1 MNNLTPSAAS
11 GYSFE
16 KDPAREIA
24 VTLFSTL
31 ATVSAIAVVVGLP
44 FWVNKLATTGIFVL
58 LTAAALWARASAQR
72 GSHRLAMH
80 GFAMVGALLAFPLMA
95 LSPHLTAPT
104 LIMATILPA
113 YAAICGRA
121 YALGLGA
128 SYIAAAVAVL
138 LAPMAGITFPKL
150 FPTPPVVEIATAAIA
165 IAGII
170 GPLSR
175 VFDKMRESVIAMEHS
190 NRALRTINQCN
201 QLLAHAATEV
211 DLMQGICRIMVESGG
226 YRMAWVGFAEM
237 DEVRT
242 VCPVA
247 SSGFEDNYLEM
258 AKISWADVETG
269 RGPTGTAIRETRP
282 VVLRNTRTQASGVPW
297 RVAAL
302 ERGYQSAIALP
313 LLGEDK
319 RCFGALTL
327 YAAETDAFD
336 SDELALLSELANDLA
351 FGIRTLRM
359 RAARDDAEAAARY
372 SQALAQA
379 IIEQAPDAIEL
390 TDPNTLRFIE
400 VNKASCDLL
409 GYTRE
414 ERLRQSVPDIQAEM
428 TPDQLTSV
436 TRDITANG
444 GAEFETRH
452 RRKDGR
458 LIDVRVSLRTLRL
471 HDRDHLLAIWRDITA
486 EKAAAAEIRKL
497 SLAIEQNPNSIV
509 ITDLDCRI
517 EYVNDA
523 FSRNTGYAR
532 QEVVGQTPRIL
543 KSGKTPA
550 ATYQLM
556 WQTLLRGDTWQ
567 GEFANRTRLGLEQ
580 IESATIVPLRQ
591 SDGRITHYVAIKQ
604 DITDKKRQE
613 DQLRKLSMAV
623 EQSPESIVITNRDA
637 CIEYV
642 NDAFVRTTGYS
653 RDEALGQNPRLLQS
667 GRTSKAVYDE
677 MWASLSRGELWRGEL
692 INRRKDGSEYVEF
705 ASLAPIRQ
713 PDGQITHYLAIKEDI
728 TEKKRM
734 TEELERHRHHLEL
747 LVESRTAELRA
758 TSSEQQ
764 AIFDSANSGI
774 VLLKDRVIQ
783 RGNRRLHEMFGWPS
797 GAMIGQKTAVWY
809 PDEAADTTGGG
820 AVYEQIWRGEV
831 NRREQELMRKDGSLF
846 WARLTGTA
854 VDVADH
860 SKGTVWVIEDIN
872 IERAAMEQMR
882 QAKTLAEAAARTKAD
897 FLANMSHEI
906 RTPMNAVIGM
916 SHLLLRTELAPR
928 QRDYLAKIQGAGQHL
943 LGVINDILDFSKV
956 EAGKLSLERAEFE
969 LDKIATDIATLLAEK
984 ASDKGL
990 ELSIDINPDVPPSL
1004 VGDPMRL
1011 QQILLNFGSN
1021 AVKFTEQGEIRIV
1034 VRVKERS
1041 QTEALLHFRIQ
1052 DTGIGLSAEQKGSLF
1067 QSFQQADASTTRKF
1081 GGTGL
1086 GLVIAKRLA
1095 EMMGG
1100 EVGVESELGR
1110 GSVFWFTARL
1120 GIGTGHSRALMPRPD
1135 LRGLRVLVV
1144 DDNDTTRLLLQ
1155 RQLTYMTFMVDEAA
1169 SGAKAIEAV
1178 RQSALAAIPYAIVF
1192 LDWRMPDM
1200 DGVETARRIRA
1211 LELAPSPHLVMLT
1224 GYMREEVMSEADQAG
1239 IERYLIKPV
1248 TQSLLFDTAMQ
1259 LVGGDRLEQAGPVT
1273 TASREAHMLAAIKG
1287 ARILLVEDNELNQEV
1302 ARELLTGVG
1311 LIVDVAQN
1319 GAIAVRR
1326 VQQSHYDL
1334 VFMDMQMPVMDG
1346 VTATVEIRKLAQF
1359 KDLPIIAMT
1368 ANAMQQDRDR
1378 CIDAGMNDYLAKPI
1392 EPDQLWSML
1401 SRWVKP
1407 GPAGIAAQQSGSASA
1422 AAVDRLGLTDP
1433 LVIPAVIEGFD
1444 VNVALRHVAGNAA
1457 TLLSLLRQFVKQQKT
1472 GAEEIRSALDSGD
1485 WAAAERLAH
1494 TIKGVAGTLGAQG
1507 LQDIAG
1513 ELERLIKARP
1523 PRPQLEQPLASLAS
1537 MLCALIARLEAK
1549 LPAHQEPAAPIAV
1562 DAAKLGAVS
1571 GKLAEL
1577 LGHDDF
1583 AASDLFSDN
1592 AELLRAAFPAA
1603 FSRIAEAIEAFDFQ
1617 AARGLLEAARESA
1630 GTTVA

>member
-1 MNNLTPSAAS
+1 MNDLTPTSVSES
-11 GYSFE
+11 GFQ
-16 KDPAREIA
+16 KDPAQEIA
-24 VTLFSTL
+24 VTLFTTL
-31 ATVSAIAVVVGLP
+31 ATVSAMAMGVGLP
-44 FWVNKLATTGIFVL
+44 FWVNKLATTGIFAL
-58 LTAAALWARASAQR
+58 LTIAALWARVNALHGRQ
-72 GSHRLAMH
+72 RLAMH
-80 GFAMVGALLAFPLMA
+80 GFAIVVALISIPFMA
-95 LSPHLTAPT
+95 LSVHMTAPT

-113 YAAICGRA
+113 YATICGRS

-128 SYIAAAVAVL
+128 SYIVAAVAVL

-150 FPTPPVVEIATAAIA
+150 FPTPPAAEIAVAAIA

-175 VFDKMRESVIAMEHS
+175 VFDKMRASVQALDAENRQRKQAEHALERS
-190 NRALRTINQCN
+190 NRALRTINECN

-211 DLMQGICRIMVESGG
+211 DLMQGICGIMVESGG

-247 SSGFEDNYLEM
+247 SSGFEDNYLEL

-269 RGPTGTAIRETRP
+269 RGPTGTAIREARP

-297 RVAAL
+297 REAAL

-313 LLGEDK
+313 LLGDDK
-319 RCFGALTL
+319 GCFGALTL

-336 SDELALLSELANDLA
+336 GAELALLSELANDLA
-351 FGIRTLRM
+351 FGIRTLRI

-372 SQALAQA
+372 NQVLAQA

-400 VNKASCDLL
+400 VNKAGCELL

-428 TPDQLTSV
+428 TPDQLTSI
-436 TRDITANG
+436 TRDVMANG

-471 HDRDHLLAIWRDITA
+471 NDRDHLLSSWRDITA

-497 SLAIEQNPNSIV
+497 SLAIEQNPSSIV

-523 FSRNTGYAR
+523 FGRNTGYAR
-532 QEVVGQTPRIL
+532 EDVIGQTPRLL

-550 ATYQLM
+550 ATYQGM
-556 WQTLLRGDTWQ
+556 WQTLLRGETWQ
-567 GEFANRTRLGLEQ
+567 GEFVNRTHLGQEQ
-580 IESATIVPLRQ
+580 IEAATIVPLRQ
-591 SDGRITHYVAIKQ
+591 PDGRITHYVAIKQ
-604 DITDKKRQE
+604 DITDKKLQE
-613 DQLRKLSMAV
+613 NQLRKLSMAV

-642 NDAFVRTTGYS
+642 NDAFVRNTGYS

-667 GRTSKAVYDE
+667 GRTSKDVYDE
-677 MWASLSRGELWRGEL
+677 MWACLSRGEMWRGEL
-692 INRRKDGSEYVEF
+692 INKRKDGSEYVEF

-734 TEELERHRHHLEL
+734 TDELERHRHNLEQ
-747 LVESRTAELRA
+747 LVESRTTELRA

-797 GAMIGQKTAVWY
+797 GTMVGQQTSIWY
-809 PDEAADTTGGG
+809 PDEAADAAGGG

-860 SKGTVWVIEDIN
+860 SKGTVWVIDDIS

-882 QAKTLAEAAARTKAD
+882 QAKALAETAARTKAE

-916 SHLLLRTELAPR
+916 SHLLLRTELTPR
-928 QRDYLAKIQGAGQHL
+928 QRDYLAKIQGAGQHM

-969 LDKIATDIATLLAEK
+969 LEKIATEIATLLAEK

-990 ELSIDINPDVPPSL
+990 ELSIDIGPDVPRNL
-1004 VGDPMRL
+1004 VGDAMRL

-1021 AVKFTEQGEIRIV
+1021 AVKFTEKGEIRIV
-1034 VRVKERS
+1034 VSVKERS
-1041 QTEALLHFRIQ
+1041 QTEALLHFMIQ
-1052 DTGIGLSAEQKGSLF
+1052 DTGIGLSEKQKDSLF
-1067 QSFQQADASTTRKF
+1067 QSFQQADTSTTRKF

-1100 EVGVESELGR
+1100 QVGVESELGR
-1110 GSVFWFTARL
+1110 GSTFWFTARM
-1120 GIGTGHSRALMPRPD
+1120 GIGTGDARALMPRPD

-1155 RQLTYMTFMVDEAA
+1155 RQLTYMSFMVDEAP
-1169 SGAKAIEAV
+1169 SGAQAIEAV
-1178 RQSALAAIPYAIVF
+1178 RQSALDAKPYAIVF

-1211 LELAPSPHLVMLT
+1211 FELEPAPHLVMLT
-1224 GYMREEVMSEADQAG
+1224 GYMREEVTSEASKAG

-1259 LVGGDRLEQAGPVT
+1259 LVGGDRRQQVGPVT
-1273 TASREAHMLAAIKG
+1273 TSSRETQSLAAIKG

-1311 LIVDVAQN
+1311 LIVDVAEN
-1319 GAIAVRR
+1319 GRIALEK
-1326 VQQSHYDL
+1326 VQHSDYAL

-1346 VTATVEIRKLAQF
+1346 VTATVEIRKLSQF

-1378 CIDAGMNDYLAKPI
+1378 CRLAGMNDYLAKPI
-1392 EPDQLWSML
+1392 EPDELWSML
-1401 SRWVKP
+1401 LRWIRP
-1407 GPAGIAAQQSGSASA
+1407 GPAGVAVQQAGSKTAVAAYRSIT
-1422 AAVDRLGLTDP
+1422 TDAP
-1433 LVIPAVIEGFD
+1433 DIPADIDGLD
-1444 VNVALRHVAGNAA
+1444 LSVALRHVAGNSA
-1457 TLLSLLRQFVKQQKT
+1457 TLLSLLQQFVKKQNT
-1472 GAEEIRSALDSGD
+1472 AADEIRSALDRGD
-1485 WAAAERLAH
+1485 CATAERVAH

-1507 LQDIAG
+1507 AHVDIAIIG
-1513 ELERLIKARP
+1513 VTRKAVAPRLKH
-1523 PRPQLEQPLASLAS
+1523 LVHLVEQ
-1537 MLCALIARLEAK
+1537 
-1549 LPAHQEPAAPIAV
+1549 HV
-1562 DAAKLGAVS
+1562 G
-1571 GKLAEL
+1571 
-1577 LGHDDF
+1577 
-1583 AASDLFSDN
+1583 
-1592 AELLRAAFPAA
+1592 
-1603 FSRIAEAIEAFDFQ
+1603 
-1617 AARGLLEAARESA
+1617 
-1630 GTTVA
+1630 